1 MPLRQKTRDFPPK
14 VPPHSQ
20 EAEQSVLG
28 ALMLDKRAWDCVAD
42 RISIKDFYRSDHR
55 LIFETMTKLVDQ
67 HKPLDV
73 LTISEALKI
82 KDKLSA
88 AGGEAYLYELAKN
101 TPSAANITAYA
112 DIVRERAM
120 LRQLI
125 EVGTDITHDA
135 FNPDGRDIK
144 ELLDKAEQRVFNIA
158 ESRVRG
164 FGPVAISTLLSKV
177 TEKIDMLHHSDT
189 SITGL
194 STGFSDLDKLTSGLQ
209 PGDLVVVAGR
219 PSMGKTI
226 LAMNI
231 TEHAAI
237 KSNVPVLIFSMEMPA
252 EALVMRML
260 SSLGSIDQHKVRTGQ
275 LKDDDWPRIIHAIE
289 MLSETKLFIDDT
301 PALTPGEIRS
311 RARRLAREHGCLGLI
326 AIDYLQ
332 LMHIPGT
339 RENRSTEISEI
350 SRSLKALAKEL
361 SIPIIALSQLNRSL
375 EARTDKRPVMSDL
388 RECVSG
394 DTLVCLAN
402 GERMPIRELVGQNP
416 EIIAVDNKGKLVS
429 AKSEIIWKVGKR
441 PIYEIKL
448 ASGRCIKAT
457 NEHQLLTFQDWKC
470 VKDFKV
476 GDCLAIAHF
485 LSEPEKWEVWSDN
498 KLILL
503 SYIIEDRSYI
513 QHQPLQYTSISQNN
527 FEIVEKI
534 AEQKFENIIKRSSYV
549 NCYQLVISGN
559 GDRWLPSSLNKW
571 LWELKIPNQGPYEGY
586 ITFEVFSLKN
596 CQVTTL
602 LLKHLWT
609 TDDAI
614 SIRGTEKRKETMHYT
629 TNSNKPTFNVKTL
642 LLRFSIVAHVIV
654 ITVQKKNSCPIFTV
668 TIADA
673 ESLKKILQK
682 MDVFCPYPYRPQ
694 TEKIK
699 ILLNDITWNTNADVL
714 SEVMSAIIGIGQ
726 KRISDR
732 RVAALKG
739 ISYDDGFF
747 SHLKFSPLQ
756 TSIMEYTVLL
766 EDNRLLQHYRS
777 DLLWDRIV
785 SVESKGVEEVYD
797 LTVPRYSSWLA
808 DGLVSHNSGAIEQD
822 ADLIA
827 FIYRDEVYY
836 NDSPDKGKAEIIIAK
851 HRNGPIGKVIL
862 TFRGQYMRFDNFS
875 PETVPPRIPFGRVRV

>member
-1 MPLRQKTRDFPPK
+1 MSSRQKIQDLHPK

-28 ALMLDKRAWDCVAD
+28 ALMLDKRAWDYIAD
-42 RISIKDFYRSDHR
+42 RISVKDFYRSDHQ
-55 LIFETMTKLVDQ
+55 LIFETMTQLIDQ
-67 HKPLDV
+67 HKPLDL
-73 LTISEALKI
+73 LTISESLKTR
-82 KDKLSA
+82 DKLSA

-158 ESRVRG
+158 ESRARG
-164 FGPVAISTLLSKV
+164 FGPVAISTLLSQV
-177 TEKIDMLHHSDT
+177 TEKIDMLYHSNKA
-189 SITGL
+189 ITGL

-237 KSNVPVLIFSMEMPA
+237 KSNVPVLVFSMEMPA

-260 SSLGSIDQHKVRTGQ
+260 SSLGSIDQNKVRTGQ
-275 LKDDDWPRIIHAIE
+275 LKDNDWPRIIHAIE

-311 RARRLAREHGCLGLI
+311 RARRLAREQGCLGLI
-326 AIDYLQ
+326 AVDYLQ
-332 LMHIPGT
+332 LMHVPGT
-339 RENRSTEISEI
+339 KENRSTEISEI

-361 SIPIIALSQLNRSL
+361 SIPIIVLSQLNRSL
-375 EARTDKRPVMSDL
+375 EARNDKRPVMSDL

-402 GERMPIRELVGQNP
+402 GQRIPIRDLVGQNP
-416 EIIAVDNKGKLVS
+416 EVIAIDDKGKLVS
-429 AKSEIIWKVGKR
+429 ARSEIIWKVGKR

-448 ASGRCIKAT
+448 AGGHCIKAT
-457 NEHQLLTFQDWKC
+457 TEHRLLTPKDWKC
-470 VKDFKV
+470 IKDFKV
-476 GDCLAIAHF
+476 GDHLAIACR
-485 LSEPEKWEVWSDN
+485 LSEPKMGEKRLDN
-498 KLILL
+498 QLILL
-503 SYIIEDRSYI
+503 DFNITEERHCT
-513 QHQPLQYTSISQNN
+513 QHQPLQHI
-527 FEIVEKI
+527 
-534 AEQKFENIIKRSSYV
+534 
-549 NCYQLVISGN
+549 
-559 GDRWLPSSLNKW
+559 PSSQDNFKK
-571 LWELKIPNQGPYEGY
+571 ETP
-586 ITFEVFSLKN
+586 ITLEVFSLKN
-596 CQVTTL
+596 KKFIL
-602 LLKHLWT
+602 LLKHFSA
-609 TDDAI
+609 TDNTI
-614 SIRGTEKRKETMHYT
+614 STCCERKKRKGIIHYSVAAYIVTMK
-629 TNSNKPTFNVKTL
+629 NKNY
-642 LLRFSIVAHVIV
+642 
-654 ITVQKKNSCPIFTV
+654 CPVFTV
-668 TIADA
+668 IMVGKKSFKKIIREMGGTFRQAAALEEISYGDFSRLQFIPSHTSMMECAV
-673 ESLKKILQK
+673 SLK
-682 MDVFCPYPYRPQ
+682 
-694 TEKIK
+694 
-699 ILLNDITWNTNADVL
+699 
-714 SEVMSAIIGIGQ
+714 
-726 KRISDR
+726 
-732 RVAALKG
+732 
-739 ISYDDGFF
+739 DDCLF
-747 SHLKFSPLQ
+747 
-756 TSIMEYTVLL
+756 
-766 EDNRLLQHYRS
+766 QHCQG

-797 LTVPRYSSWLA
+797 LTVPVYESWLA

-836 NDSPDKGKAEIIIAK
+836 SDSVDKGKAEIIIAK
-851 HRNGPIGKVIL
+851 HRNGPTGKIVL

-875 PETVPPRIPFGRVRV
+875 PETIPPRMPFGGVRA

>member
-1 MPLRQKTRDFPPK
+1 MSSRRKIQDLYPK

-28 ALMLDKRAWDCVAD
+28 ALMLDKRAWDCIAD
-42 RISIKDFYRSDHR
+42 RISVKDFYRSDHQ
-55 LIFETMTKLVDQ
+55 LIFETMTQLIDQ
-67 HKPLDV
+67 HIPLDL
-73 LTISEALKI
+73 LTISEALKTR
-82 KDKLSA
+82 DELSA

-158 ESRVRG
+158 ESRTRG

-177 TEKIDMLHHSDT
+177 TEKIDMLYHSDKA
-189 SITGL
+189 ITGL
-194 STGFSDLDKLTSGLQ
+194 STGFFDLDKLTSGLQ
-209 PGDLVVVAGR
+209 PGDLVVIAGR

-226 LAMNI
+226 LVMNI

-237 KSNVPVLIFSMEMPA
+237 KSNVPVLVFSMEMPA

-275 LKDDDWPRIIHAIE
+275 LKDDDWPRIVHAIE

-326 AIDYLQ
+326 AVDYLQ

-339 RENRSTEISEI
+339 KENRSTEISEI

-361 SIPIIALSQLNRSL
+361 SIPIIVLSQLNRSL
-375 EARTDKRPVMSDL
+375 ESRTDKRPVMSDL

-402 GERMPIRELVGQNP
+402 GQRIPIRDLVGQSP
-416 EIIAVDNKGKLVS
+416 EVIAVDDKGKLVP

-448 ASGRCIKAT
+448 AGGHYIKAT
-457 NEHQLLTFQDWKC
+457 NEHRLLTSKDWKC
-470 VKDFKV
+470 VKDFRL
-476 GDCLAIAHF
+476 GDRLAIARRF
-485 LSEPEKWEVWSDN
+485 PEPERGEERLDN
-498 KLILL
+498 QLILL
-503 SYIIEDRSYI
+503 NHMTGIRNCI
-513 QHQPLQYTSISQNN
+513 QHQPLQYVSTFQNN
-527 FEIVEKI
+527 LKKEYIT
-534 AEQKFENIIKRSSYV
+534 
-549 NCYQLVISGN
+549 LV
-559 GDRWLPSSLNKW
+559 
-571 LWELKIPNQGPYEGY
+571 
-586 ITFEVFSLKN
+586 TFEVLSLKN
-596 CQVTTL
+596 QKIIL
-602 LLKHLWT
+602 LLKHSLE
-609 TDDAI
+609 TDSTI
-614 SIRGTEKRKETMHYT
+614 SCWREKRKAIIHYT
-629 TNSNKPTFNVKTL
+629 VNSSKLAFDISAL
-642 LLRFSIVAHVIV
+642 LLQLSIVAHIV
-654 ITVQKKNSCPIFTV
+654 TMQNKNYCPIFTI
-668 TIADA
+668 TIMGAKGF
-673 ESLKKILQK
+673 KKIL
-682 MDVFCPYPYRPQ
+682 R
-694 TEKIK
+694 E
-699 ILLNDITWNTNADVL
+699 
-714 SEVMSAIIGIGQ
+714 IGAFSQMAAFIWA
-726 KRISDR
+726 
-732 RVAALKG
+732 AALRG
-739 ISYDDGFF
+739 ASYGGDSSQFQF
-747 SHLKFSPLQ
+747 TLLK
-756 TSIMEYTVLL
+756 TSMMSMMKYTVLL
-766 EDNRLLQHYRS
+766 KDDYLFQHCQS

-785 SVESKGVEEVYD
+785 SIESKGVEEVYD
-797 LTVPRYSSWLA
+797 LTVPGYASWLA
-808 DGLVSHNSGAIEQD
+808 GGLVSHNSGAIEQD

-836 NDSPDKGKAEIIIAK
+836 SDSADKGKAEIIIAK
-851 HRNGPIGKVIL
+851 HRNGPTGKIIL

-875 PETVPPRIPFGRVRV
+875 PETVSPRIPFGGTRA